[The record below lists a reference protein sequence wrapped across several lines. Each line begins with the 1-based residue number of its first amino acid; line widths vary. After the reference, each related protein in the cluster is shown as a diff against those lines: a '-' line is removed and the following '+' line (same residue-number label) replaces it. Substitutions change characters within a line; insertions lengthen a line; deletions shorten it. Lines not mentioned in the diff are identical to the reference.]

1 MTYSPG
7 IGAATREKVRYLIG
21 DTGAGKSPA
30 QPEVFTDD
38 ELDMVID
45 EAGGGL
51 YDSAAL
57 AYIALASNAARHA
70 IAWKIL
76 SQDFEI
82 DKRDIP
88 KHFRGLADDMGDR
101 AAISGTA
108 GECATWT
115 DENVEEM
122 LEGLHEAGFYDFQRW
137 EE

>member
-1 MTYSPG
+1 MRC
-7 IGAATREKVRYLIG
+7 AARLRCRRTARNRARL
-21 DTGAGKSPA
+21 
-30 QPEVFTDD
+30 
-38 ELDMVID
+38 
-45 EAGGGL
+45 GL
-51 YDSAAL
+51 NL
-57 AYIALASNAARHA
+57 VVVALASNAARHA

-108 GECATWT
+108 GECVTWT
-115 DENVEEM
+115 DQNIEEM